1 MTLMEKLN
9 NAIKNEKP
17 LTPALIKE
25 YNEIRSML
33 PANKKKKL
41 DSLMNKAPGA
51 YGRGK
56 LAREVVKRT
65 GGAKVQRKAK
75 QGGNPDIQKKQ
86 GFVGAMAKG
95 GKATKKAKGMAKGG
109 KMKSKGYAKGGKAMM
124 KKSKGMA
131 RGGKAMMKKSKGMA
145 RGGKTKGGAKGGAM
159 TLASIRS
166 AAKAKGYKL
175 VKA

>member
-9 NAIKNEKP
+9 NAIKNERP

-56 LAREVVKRT
+56 LAKEVVKRT

-95 GKATKKAKGMAKGG
+95 GKAMNEAKGMAKGGKMKSKGMAKGG
-109 KMKSKGYAKGGKAMM
+109 KMKSKGYAKGGKTMM
-124 KKSKGMA
+124 KKSKGMN

-145 RGGKTKGGAKGGAM
+145 RGGRMMKKSKGMARGG
-159 TLASIRS
+159 
-166 AAKAKGYKL
+166 KAKR
-175 VKA
+175 